1 MDMIMIWIWIV
12 KEEEEGGVEDRI
24 LDYDSRRSRAINSS
38 SRHFTGNL
46 IYCKGGTLIAFSL
59 SP

>member
-1 MDMIMIWIWIV
+1 MIWIWIV